1 MGGESDIF
9 WENRGFGVYME
20 YVRRD
25 FKLVLILLMLEMDRD
40 YCYSEL
46 EKLEEVYLKKL
57 EVNIIEG
64 MKFIE
69 NYKVIVKKEMVFIF
83 IQDFIQVFRDQGVS
97 VMRREII
104 VEEKYMI
111 LRILIFIGNVLF
123 D

>member
-1 MGGESDIF
+1 
-9 WENRGFGVYME
+9 
-20 YVRRD
+20 
-25 FKLVLILLMLEMDRD
+25 MDRD

-83 IQDFIQVFRDQGVS
+83 IRDFI
-97 VMRREII
+97 
-104 VEEKYMI
+104 
-111 LRILIFIGNVLF
+111 
-123 D
+123 

>member
-83 IQDFIQVFRDQGVS
+83 I
-97 VMRREII
+97 
-104 VEEKYMI
+104 
-111 LRILIFIGNVLF
+111 
-123 D
+123 